1 MTSFSDEAPAPQ
13 FPSWLLNCLA
23 FYCRLADDYARSVQ
37 ALGDAATNP
46 AKAIR
51 AEEDCGASLM
61 HDVMQAWY
69 DLALSPLSAMAKVAA
84 GAPFSAES
92 ASVGADK
99 ATAA

>member
-1 MTSFSDEAPAPQ
+1 MTSLSEQGPAPQ
-13 FPSWLLNCLA
+13 FPSWPLNCLT
-23 FYCRLADDYARSVQ
+23 FYYHLADDYGRSIQ

-61 HDVMQAWY
+61 HDVIQAWY

-84 GAPFSAES
+84 GAPTSPES
-92 ASVGADK
+92 APDE
-99 ATAA
+99 AAAA